1 MRIPDFDLRPRPFEP
16 QTRATCLRCG
26 RTLMPT
32 ALGWVHTDLP
42 FDEVHPA
49 VPGEPRL
56 YDYTEPEL
64 TVRRPR
70 FVLEPRPSSD

>member
-1 MRIPDFDLRPRPFEP
+1 
-16 QTRATCLRCG
+16 
-26 RTLMPT
+26 MPT

-70 FVLEPRPSSD
+70 FILEPRPSGD